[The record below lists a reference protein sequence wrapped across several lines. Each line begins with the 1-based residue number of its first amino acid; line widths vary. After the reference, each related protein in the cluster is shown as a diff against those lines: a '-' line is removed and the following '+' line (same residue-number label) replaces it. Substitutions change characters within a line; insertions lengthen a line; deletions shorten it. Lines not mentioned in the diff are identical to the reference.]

1 MRQRDVQRKIDF
13 LMDNFDKIEV
23 LKQYSY
29 HEFSS
34 RFELVDSVI
43 HRLQTSI
50 EALLDIARVII
61 ASLGLRAAGTNAE
74 VIEVL
79 KDAEFLSDRDVQRY
93 VRMIGFRNRIVHE
106 YNTIDLEKLYGIL
119 QKDSGDLK
127 KLCACLLKVI
137 ERFEK
142 GTESCRRARFLE

>member
-1 MRQRDVQRKIDF
+1 MRQRDVQGKIDF
-13 LMDNFDKIEV
+13 LMDDFEKIEV
-23 LKQYSY
+23 LKQYTY
-29 HEFSS
+29 DELLS

-50 EALLDIARVII
+50 EALLDIGRYII

-79 KDAEFLSDRDVQRY
+79 KDAEFLSDRDAQRHIQM
-93 VRMIGFRNRIVHE
+93 VGFRNRIVHE

-137 ERFEK
+137 ERSEEGTDPCK
-142 GTESCRRARFLE
+142 GTRFLE